1 MRSRAQRLLN
11 AVQRPEIY
19 EEVLLDPSGVPIA
32 LSIWRGQSGAPCVV
46 FLPGTMTHPL
56 FYEEFLDGL
65 AQAGFNVLGVH
76 YAEHGKSPR
85 VKRLFS
91 FEDLVQ
97 NGLDAVGYASER
109 FPSKV
114 LVLGSSQGAI
124 VAMALAKDERVGA
137 VFAHNVL
144 DTRLPQSLR
153 VTRFPPMLQPLYPA
167 IPKVMRGVARALP
180 RLPLPISF
188 YLQERRIFGVEWT
201 REQFHL
207 DPLSLRSYPLY
218 FLASLFSADTSF
230 LSSSEIRCPV
240 VVIAS
245 TGDKLFP
252 FDYTEHVYK
261 SIVAPSKEMLVFE
274 LDHHLIFNECV
285 EEVLPSLVA
294 KLEEHALANRDEAP
308 RT

>member
-1 MRSRAQRLLN
+1 MRTKAQRLLN
-11 AVQRPEIY
+11 AVQRPEVY
-19 EEVLLDPSGVPIA
+19 EEALIESLGVPIA
-32 LSIWRGQSGAPCVV
+32 LSIWTGESGAPGVV
-46 FLPGTMTHPL
+46 FLPGTMIHPL

-76 YAEHGKSPR
+76 YVEHGKSPR
-85 VKRLFS
+85 AKRLFS

-97 NGLDAVGYASER
+97 NGLDAVGYASDR
-109 FPSKV
+109 FLREV

-124 VAMALAKDERVGA
+124 VAMTLAKDERVGA

-144 DTRLPQSLR
+144 DTRMAQSLR
-153 VTRFPPMLQPLYPA
+153 VTRFPRMLQPLYHT
-167 IPKVMRGVARALP
+167 IPKAMRGVARALP
-180 RLPLPISF
+180 RLPVPASF
-188 YLQERRIFGVEWT
+188 YLQERRIFGAEWT
-201 REQFHL
+201 RNQFHW

-230 LSSSEIRCPV
+230 LTSGEIRCPV

-252 FDYTEHVYK
+252 FDYTEQVYER
-261 SIVAPSKEMLVFE
+261 ILAPSKEMLVFE
-274 LDHHLIFNECV
+274 LNHHLILNECV

-294 KLEEHALANRDEAP
+294 KLKEYASGQAENP
-308 RT
+308 P

>member
-1 MRSRAQRLLN
+1 MRNREQRLLN
-11 AVQRPEIY
+11 ALQRPQAY
-19 EEVLLDPSGVPIA
+19 EERLIESSGALIA
-32 LSIWRGQSGAPCVV
+32 LSIWRSDRDAPCVV

-65 AQAGFNVLGVH
+65 AQAGFNVVGVH

-109 FPSKV
+109 FLSKV

-153 VTRFPPMLQPLYPA
+153 VTRFPPMLQPLYHR
-167 IPKVMRGVARALP
+167 IPKTMRGVARALP
-180 RLPLPISF
+180 RLTLPASF
-188 YLQERRIFGVEWT
+188 YLQEGRIFGEEWT
-201 REQFHL
+201 REQFHW

-230 LSSSEIRCPV
+230 LSSGEIRCPV

-252 FDYTEHVYK
+252 FDYTEQVYER
-261 SIVAPSKEMLVFE
+261 ILAPSKEMLVFE
-274 LDHHLIFNECV
+274 LDHHLIFNESV

-294 KLEEHALANRDEAP
+294 KLEEYALANRNEAP
-308 RT
+308 RP

>member
-1 MRSRAQRLLN
+1 MRTRAQRLLN
-11 AVQRPEIY
+11 TVQRPEIY
-19 EEVLLDPSGVPIA
+19 EEVLIESSGVPIA
-32 LSIWRGQSGAPCVV
+32 LSIWKGEADAPCVV

-65 AQAGFNVLGVH
+65 AQAGFNVVGVH
-76 YAEHGKSPR
+76 YTEHGKSPR

-109 FPSKV
+109 FLGRV

-153 VTRFPPMLQPLYPA
+153 VTRFSRMLQPLYPA
-167 IPKVMRGVARALP
+167 IPKAMRGVARALP

-188 YLQERRIFGVEWT
+188 YLQERRIFGAEWT
-201 REQFHL
+201 REQFHW

-230 LSSSEIRCPV
+230 LSSGEIRCPV

-252 FDYTEHVYK
+252 CDYTEQIYER
-261 SIVAPSKEMLVFE
+261 IVAPSKEMLAFE

-285 EEVLPSLVA
+285 EEVLSSMVA
-294 KLEEHALANRDEAP
+294 KLEEYATGQAGNPA
-308 RT
+308 